1 MTFKNDDTND
11 MPTEQI
17 PLQCCSGVRSAEDNT
32 GKLFSFEIDH
42 SGEIFYFHCE
52 NDKEKD

>member
-52 NDKEKD
+52 NEKEKD